1 MVYELH
7 FNFVH
12 EGEKYPVFYTQCSGH
27 QEVMETITNWMSSI
41 AGPSVS
47 YEIAIHALG

>member
-7 FNFVH
+7 FNFLH
-12 EGEKYPVFYTQCSGH
+12 EGEKYPVFYTQCSGYR
-27 QEVMETITNWMSSI
+27 EVTDTITEWMSLI

-47 YEIAIHALG
+47 YEIVMHALG